1 MDFKSAC
8 LFLLFFVTACAAPPA
23 QVMYPTRTPD
33 PIQAYVDANSS
44 QGTAVAA
51 IATADYFSNQLT
63 ATVETRNLTATQQVM
78 DLQSTQQAG
87 NILSTERAWN
97 ATTTANSVQSTTI
110 ALGTA
115 SAVAQQAIWTQRA
128 IDITATA
135 DIAAVQAFATE
146 QYSIAR
152 TQELAL
158 ERETMMNQ
166 VRAVVPWAML
176 VITFLTLAIFF
187 KHWTRVRIIQRDS
200 RGDAPLLLDVV
211 DGVAYDAD
219 RSPTSTAGLQREDL
233 KRLPLFSTE
242 DHTQTTTRD
251 QMLDLATRGLP
262 GTNQRK
268 GLSKQLKDDAITGDG
283 SMPKIETIDAN
294 SARPLFKDV
303 IPHIVQDSI
312 DAEVISEEEGS

>member
-1 MDFKSAC
+1 MYI
-8 LFLLFFVTACAAPPA
+8 LVFLTACAAPPA
-23 QVMYPTRTPD
+23 QVVYPTRTPD

-87 NILSTERAWN
+87 NIQSTERAWN
-97 ATTTANSVQSTTI
+97 ATTTEDSIQSTTI
-110 ALGTA
+110 ASGTA
-115 SAVAQQAIWTQRA
+115 SAVAQQSIWTQRA

-135 DIAAVQAFATE
+135 DIAAVQAFATA

-152 TQELAL
+152 TQELTL

-176 VITFLTLAIFF
+176 VITFVILAIFF
-187 KHWTRVRIIQRDS
+187 RHWTRVRVIQRDP

-219 RSPTSTAGLQREDL
+219 RSPTSTAGFQREDL

-242 DHTQTTTRD
+242 DHTQTAARD

-268 GLSKQLKDDAITGDG
+268 GLSKQLKDSLITGDG
-283 SMPKIETIDAN
+283 SMPKIEAIDAN

>member
-1 MDFKSAC
+1 M
-8 LFLLFFVTACAAPPA
+8 FLLVFLTACADPA
-23 QVMYPTRTPD
+23 QVVYSTRTPD
-33 PIQAYVDANSS
+33 PIHAYVDAKSS

-63 ATVETRNLTATQQVM
+63 ATVEMRNETATRQVV

-87 NILSTERAWN
+87 NMQFTERAWN
-97 ATTTANSVQSTTI
+97 ATTTADSIQSTSI
-110 ALGTA
+110 ASGTA
-115 SAVAQQAIWTQRA
+115 SAVAQQILWTQRA
-128 IDITATA
+128 INVTATA
-135 DIAAVQAFATE
+135 DSAAVQAFATE

-152 TQELAL
+152 TRELAL

-176 VITFLTLAIFF
+176 GITFVTFAIFF
-187 KHWTRVRIIQRDS
+187 KRWTRVRVIQRDP

-211 DGVAYDAD
+211 DGVTYDAD

-233 KRLPLFSTE
+233 KRLPQFSAE

-262 GTNQRK
+262 GANQRK
-268 GLSKQLKDDAITGDG
+268 GLSRQLKPDSITREG
-283 SMPKIETIDAN
+283 SIPKIETIDAT

>member
-1 MDFKSAC
+1 MVSKIAC
-8 LFLLFFVTACAAPPA
+8 VFFLVFLTACAIPA
-23 QVMYPTRTPD
+23 QAVYPTRTPD

-63 ATVETRNLTATQQVM
+63 ATVETRNQTATQQVM

-87 NILSTERAWN
+87 NIRSTERAWN

-115 SAVAQQAIWTQRA
+115 SAVVQQSIWTQRA

-135 DIAAVQAFATE
+135 DIAEVQAFATA

-152 TQELAL
+152 IQELTL

-166 VRAVVPWAML
+166 VRAVVPWVML
-176 VITFLTLAIFF
+176 VITFVILIIFF
-187 KHWTRVRIIQRDS
+187 RHWTRVRVIQRDP

-211 DGVAYDAD
+211 DGVTYDAD
-219 RSPTSTAGLQREDL
+219 RNPTSTAGLQREDL

-242 DHTQTTTRD
+242 DHIQTTSRD

-268 GLSKQLKDDAITGDG
+268 GLSKQLKDDSITGDG

>member
-1 MDFKSAC
+1 MLSKIDC
-8 LFLLFFVTACAAPPA
+8 LFLLVFLTACVAPA
-23 QVMYPTRTPD
+23 QVVYPTRTPD

-44 QGTAVAA
+44 QGTAIAA

-63 ATVETRNLTATQQVM
+63 ATVEIRNQTATQKVV
-78 DLQSTQQAG
+78 DLRSTEQSASMQ
-87 NILSTERAWN
+87 STERAWN
-97 ATTTANSVQSTTI
+97 ATTTADSIQSTTV

-115 SAVAQQAIWTQRA
+115 SAVAQQVLWTQRA
-128 IDITATA
+128 IDVTATA

-176 VITFLTLAIFF
+176 VITFVILAVFF
-187 KHWTRVRIIQRDS
+187 KRWSRVRVIQRDP

-242 DHTQTTTRD
+242 DHTRTTTRD

-262 GTNQRK
+262 GISQRK
-268 GLSKQLKDDAITGDG
+268 GLSKQLKDEWTTGDG
-283 SMPKIETIDAN
+283 NMPKIETIDAN

-303 IPHIVQDSI
+303 IGHIVQDSI
-312 DAEVISEEEGS
+312 DAEIISEEEGS